1 MASTSPTDA
10 AAAHAAL
17 VAQHD
22 PFQRRRVRFVRRI
35 HGCLVWAVSA

>member
-1 MASTSPTDA
+1 MASTSPSDA

-22 PFQRRRVRFVRRI
+22 PFQRRVRFVRRI